1 MSPLFLAAPLAGQS
15 LLEAALLARLH
26 VVGVA
31 LDLFDDVLLLNFALE
46 SSQRSIEGLAILKYD
61 FSHVAMHLPF
71 TE

>member
-1 MSPLFLAAPLAGQS
+1 MSPLFLAAPLAGQG

-31 LDLFDDVLLLNFALE
+31 LDLFDDVLLLNFTLE
-46 SSQRSIEGLAILKYD
+46 SSQRSIEGLAILKDY
-61 FSHVAMHLPF
+61 FSQLVMHLPF